1 MDLSKAIWGDVWQRA
16 HTSYVLTSLLAH
28 RCPQS
33 PTWCL
38 SCAAVPSSALAA
50 GTCCN
55 NCLELL
61 LSVCLQPTISQ
72 LINNN
77 LSIHT
82 ERVLRLAQIF
92 LPCILLQTHQSQPNG
107 YWTPSDKVPALSRQ
121 KLVRQEWSKRLC
133 CTERG
138 ASRAAGVGGGFE
150 GGCLGGGTQSSAP
163 SVLLFSRC
171 FAATWRP
178 QLTLQEWKS
187 RRVLRGKAL
196 LCFIRSAGSF
206 QNSSSDQSLPVPSQ
220 LKSAEQVLNDLSLQ
234 QQPSLQYMQ
243 KNYILFLFSRTFC
256 F

>member
-1 MDLSKAIWGDVWQRA
+1 M
-16 HTSYVLTSLLAH
+16 LTSLLAH

-61 LSVCLQPTISQ
+61 LSVCLQPTISK

-138 ASRAAGVGGGFE
+138 ASRAAGVGGGSRGAASAGERRALLRQFCCFHGALLLP
-150 GGCLGGGTQSSAP
+150 GGLSWHCKNESQGASCEEKLCYVSFVPLVVFKTALQIKAFPCPPNLS
-163 SVLLFSRC
+163 LLSRC
-171 FAATWRP
+171 
-178 QLTLQEWKS
+178 
-187 RRVLRGKAL
+187 
-196 LCFIRSAGSF
+196 
-206 QNSSSDQSLPVPSQ
+206 
-220 LKSAEQVLNDLSLQ
+220 
-234 QQPSLQYMQ
+234 
-243 KNYILFLFSRTFC
+243 
-256 F
+256 